1 MFLFHLAK
9 GCSNIVS
16 RDEAEF
22 QIIFLALDFPVSNLA
37 WLEISN
43 SSTENGCIGRGKS
56 FSGCLIHFLA
66 TFYIDAMNGFGTAE
80 RNRTCNQRN
89 LSTPTAAL
97 FSKGEAHFAGRIIAD
112 ETYRVNLFVSWSG
125 CNHDFLAFQIEL
137 IAFFFLAVF

>member
-1 MFLFHLAK
+1 MFLFHLTQ

-22 QIIFLALDFPVSNLA
+22 QIIFLALDFPVCNLA

-43 SSTENGCIGRGKS
+43 SSTENSCIGRGKS
-56 FSGCLIHFLA
+56 FSGSLIHFLA

-89 LSTPTAAL
+89 LSTTTQHSSARAKPIL
-97 FSKGEAHFAGRIIAD
+97 PE
-112 ETYRVNLFVSWSG
+112 E
-125 CNHDFLAFQIEL
+125 
-137 IAFFFLAVF
+137 

>member
-43 SSTENGCIGRGKS
+43 SSTENGYIG
-56 FSGCLIHFLA
+56 
-66 TFYIDAMNGFGTAE
+66 
-80 RNRTCNQRN
+80 
-89 LSTPTAAL
+89 
-97 FSKGEAHFAGRIIAD
+97 
-112 ETYRVNLFVSWSG
+112 
-125 CNHDFLAFQIEL
+125 
-137 IAFFFLAVF
+137 